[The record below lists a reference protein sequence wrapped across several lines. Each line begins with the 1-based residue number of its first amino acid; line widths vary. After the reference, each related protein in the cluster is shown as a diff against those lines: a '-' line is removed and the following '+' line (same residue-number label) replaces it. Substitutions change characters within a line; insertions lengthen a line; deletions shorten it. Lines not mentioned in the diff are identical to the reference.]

1 MTQTFDVLVKD
12 IIAKPS
18 LKELPPIFSS
28 KILKLS
34 SAIHFEL
41 VLCVVKG
48 LISFLLFSCENLGF
62 LTS

>member
-1 MTQTFDVLVKD
+1 MTQTFDVLFKD

-18 LKELPPIFSS
+18 LKKLPPIFST

-48 LISFLLFSCENLGF
+48 LISFLFFKCGNLGF
-62 LTS
+62 PTS